1 MLQDVQEGAE
11 KINTKIK
18 KKKILAAM
26 SGGVDSSVAAAV
38 CQNEGY
44 EVVGVTLRLKHPNP
58 SFAKF
63 QTCTSENDEK
73 TISQLVK
80 KLDIEHHYLD
90 LYPDF
95 ENLVLLPAWQEYCNG
110 RTPNPCTYCN
120 FFIKFG
126 KLLDFAEE
134 IGAEEIVTGHYA
146 RIIKDDD
153 IYKLQRGSDPLKDQS
168 YFLYR
173 LTQRQLAKI
182 KFPIGQMEKTA
193 VRELARELG
202 LKNSEKKDSQDA
214 CFSVEGE
221 AFSETLRRL
230 FDGTAHKGDFIY
242 KDKVVGKHAGLH
254 QYTIGQRK
262 GLGVALGKPGYIQSI
277 DSKSGEINLVT
288 ENEELMSHSFEASN
302 INWQCGIPPELPHHC
317 QIQVRYRSKP
327 CGGTIE
333 SLNNGLK
340 ITLDAPSRAITT
352 GQAVVFYNEE
362 YLLGGGIIE
371 KV

>member
-1 MLQDVQEGAE
+1 MD
-11 KINTKIK
+11 KMT

-38 CQNEGY
+38 CQKQGY
-44 EVVGVTLRLKHPNP
+44 EVIGATLRLKHPDP

-63 QTCTSENDEK
+63 QTCTSENDEE
-73 TISQLVK
+73 TLADLVK
-80 KLDIEHHYLD
+80 KLGIEHHYLD
-90 LYPDF
+90 LYPNF
-95 ENLVLLPAWQEYCNG
+95 EDLVLQPAWQEYCQG

-134 IGAEEIVTGHYA
+134 IGAEGIVTGHYA
-146 RIIKDDD
+146 RIIKDNGV
-153 IYKLQRGSDPLKDQS
+153 YKLQRGSDPLKDQS

-173 LTQRQLAKI
+173 LSQKQLAKI

-193 VRELARELG
+193 VRALARELG

-214 CFSVEGE
+214 CFSVPGE

-230 FDGTAHKGDFIY
+230 FDGTAHQGDFIY
-242 KDKVVGKHAGLH
+242 KSKVAGRHAGIH

-262 GLGVALGKPGYIQSI
+262 GLGVALGKPGYVQSI
-277 DSKSGEINLVT
+277 DPKSGEINLVT
-288 ENEELMSHSFEASN
+288 DNEELMSQSFEVSN
-302 INWQCGIPPELPHHC
+302 INWQCGTPPRLPHHC
-317 QIQVRYRSKP
+317 QIQVRYRSSP
-327 CGGTIE
+327 HGGLIE
-333 SLNNGLK
+333 SLENGLK
-340 ITLDAPSRAITT
+340 VTLDAPSRAITT
-352 GQAVVFYNEE
+352 GQAVVFYDEE

-371 KV
+371 KI

>member
-1 MLQDVQEGAE
+1 M
-11 KINTKIK
+11 
-18 KKKILAAM
+18 KILRRAAI
-26 SGGVDSSVAAAV
+26 AH
-38 CQNEGY
+38 
-44 EVVGVTLRLKHPNP
+44 LI
-58 SFAKF
+58 
-63 QTCTSENDEK
+63 EK
-73 TISQLVK
+73 LG
-80 KLDIEHHYLD
+80 IEHHYLD

-95 ENLVLLPAWQEYCNG
+95 EELVLQPSWQEYCNG

-126 KLLDFAEE
+126 KLLDFADK
-134 IGAEEIVTGHYA
+134 IGAEGIVTGHYA
-146 RIIKDDD
+146 KIIEDNG

-173 LTQRQLAKI
+173 LTQKQLAKI

-221 AFSETLRRL
+221 VFPETLRRL
-230 FDGTAHKGDFIY
+230 FGGTAREGDFIY

-262 GLGVALGKPGYIQSI
+262 GLGVALGKPGYVQSI
-277 DSKSGEINLVT
+277 DPESGEIKLVT
-288 ENEELMSHSFEASN
+288 DNEKLMSQSFKISN
-302 INWQCGIPPELPHHC
+302 INWQCGTPPELPYHC
-317 QIQVRYRSKP
+317 QIQVRYRSRP
-327 CGGTIE
+327 GGGTIE
-333 SLNNGLK
+333 SSNDALK
-340 ITLDAPSRAITT
+340 VTLDNPSRAITT
-352 GQAVVFYNEE
+352 GQAAVFYDED